1 MEEANFYHA
10 LKIDNDRCIGCTHCM
25 KECPTGAIRIR
36 DGKALIHKDWCVDC
50 GECLKSC
57 PTEAIYVEQD
67 DFQRIFDYKCRVALM
82 PTVFIGQFS
91 KYTTEKEIV
100 SAVME
105 LGFTHVFQVEF
116 TADMIHKE
124 MVRQMENADFLCA
137 APWVEWL
144 LQCLIDR
151 FFRDRLE
158 IDLEKGEPFCRGGE
172 TELAAVT
179 GG

>member
-67 DFQRIFDYKCRVALM
+67 D
-82 PTVFIGQFS
+82 S
-91 KYTTEKEIV
+91 YTT
-100 SAVME
+100 
-105 LGFTHVFQVEF
+105 
-116 TADMIHKE
+116 TAL
-124 MVRQMENADFLCA
+124 R
-137 APWVEWL
+137 
-144 LQCLIDR
+144 
-151 FFRDRLE
+151 
-158 IDLEKGEPFCRGGE
+158 
-172 TELAAVT
+172 TELKTLIT
-179 GG
+179 GA

>member
-91 KYTTEKEIV
+91 KYTTE
-100 SAVME
+100 
-105 LGFTHVFQVEF
+105 GNYQ
-116 TADMIHKE
+116 
-124 MVRQMENADFLCA
+124 R
-137 APWVEWL
+137 
-144 LQCLIDR
+144 R
-151 FFRDRLE
+151 Y
-158 IDLEKGEPFCRGGE
+158 G
-172 TELAAVT
+172 T
-179 GG
+179 GLYPCFPSRVYRRYDP

>member
-57 PTEAIYVEQD
+57 PAEAIYVEQD
-67 DFQRIFDYKCRVALM
+67 DFSVYLIIKQGSVDAHGIYRAVLKVHDREGNYQRR
-82 PTVFIGQFS
+82 
-91 KYTTEKEIV
+91 
-100 SAVME
+100 ME

-124 MVRQMENADFLCA
+124 MVGRWKT
-137 APWVEWL
+137 P
-144 LQCLIDR
+144 R
-151 FFRDRLE
+151 KSR
-158 IDLEKGEPFCRGGE
+158 
-172 TELAAVT
+172 
-179 GG
+179 